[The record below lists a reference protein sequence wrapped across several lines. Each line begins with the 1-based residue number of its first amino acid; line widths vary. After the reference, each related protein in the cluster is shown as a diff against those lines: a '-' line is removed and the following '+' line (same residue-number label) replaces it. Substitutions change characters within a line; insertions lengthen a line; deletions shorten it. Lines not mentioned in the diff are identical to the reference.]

1 MEEKP
6 EENIAVGS
14 CRSIE
19 NFNITKALSSVSHLL
34 ENLVDML
41 MSQDLLLN

>member
-19 NFNITKALSSVSHLL
+19 SFNITKLYLL
-34 ENLVDML
+34 FLIY
-41 MSQDLLLN
+41 